1 MAQPKF
7 GCQEG
12 DYGIIRY
19 HRNTV
24 VIFPKFPILGGK
36 MAAEERYA
44 MTMRLPISL
53 ANEIKKI
60 AAEDRRKITA
70 TIEMALEDF
79 VRQRTE
85 ANERTTK
92 QKEPEEA

>member
-1 MAQPKF
+1 
-7 GCQEG
+7 
-12 DYGIIRY
+12 
-19 HRNTV
+19 
-24 VIFPKFPILGGK
+24 